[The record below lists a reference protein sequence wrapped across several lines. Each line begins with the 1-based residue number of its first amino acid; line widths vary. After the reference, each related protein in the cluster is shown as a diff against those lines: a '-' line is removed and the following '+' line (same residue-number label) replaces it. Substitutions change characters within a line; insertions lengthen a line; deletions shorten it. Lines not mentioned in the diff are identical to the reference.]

1 MKERVTQLSMSAFN
15 YELPDDRI
23 AFYPAEPR
31 DSSKLL
37 IYKNG
42 VIEDHIYTELPQH
55 LPENTFLI
63 ANDTKVVEARL
74 LFEKPSGAK
83 IEIFCLEPDE
93 RYADVVSGMQ
103 QKVTCTG
110 SA

>member
-42 VIEDHIYTELPQH
+42 VIEDHH
-55 LPENTFLI
+55 LIKDLRI
-63 ANDTKVVEARL
+63 
-74 LFEKPSGAK
+74 
-83 IEIFCLEPDE
+83 PDQFVQ
-93 RYADVVSGMQ
+93 ATV
-103 QKVTCTG
+103 
-110 SA
+110 